1 MSGCGDSSSG
11 PGKSAGPQLG
21 EGALYTC
28 MRELYR
34 ISMRTRMMLMNRTKL
49 LKWRLGGSIV
59 VGAFA
64 LLLGSGCATTP
75 KPVEPVTVETLKEAC
90 DMAISNPET
99 SGKVLSLL
107 EELLQIMTDRMEYL
121 VTYNQ
126 RLNELTSNYATTE
139 NEIRSLIEDYNE
151 YRTKGQDQVIKITGQ
166 IRELVTPAEL
176 ENLQGTRNTFIDNL
190 MDGARWL

>member
-1 MSGCGDSSSG
+1 
-11 PGKSAGPQLG
+11 
-21 EGALYTC
+21 
-28 MRELYR
+28 
-34 ISMRTRMMLMNRTKL
+34 MNRTKL